1 MNIYQYLD
9 AVKKGRPINAHRFKK
24 LLQNEGLK
32 LEDVGKISHVK
43 SEKYAVNISNT
54 ELFENWMHRFAP
66 SKSRVDASTRLG
78 DSHLH
83 STSATYLI
91 AKQGEENSPDFV
103 IKCSHESSNEAVNSD
118 WKDKTA
124 ILIENSECYTQSS
137 AFLAHLGITDTHHK
151 LVIWSAGN
159 AVTHPLTVSLLTKFK
174 HLLYCPDYDLAG
186 IEIYE
191 TLSKTLG
198 EKITFVMPDNLEDYS
213 SQCRRPKVEIHY
225 IKALEKAQKHGF
237 TPMIALLR
245 KGMGVLEQEVIIRGK
260 I

>member
-1 MNIYQYLD
+1 MNIHQYLD
-9 AVKKGRPINAHRFKK
+9 AVKQGRPINVHRFKK
-24 LLQNEGLK
+24 LLQSEGLK
-32 LEDVGKISHVK
+32 LDDVGKISHVK
-43 SEKYAVNISNT
+43 SGKYVVNVLNT

-91 AKQGEENSPDFV
+91 AKQGKVNSPDFV
-103 IKCSHESSNEAVNSD
+103 IKCSQESRNKDVNSD

-137 AFLAHLGITDTHHK
+137 AFLANLGITETNHK
-151 LVIWSAGN
+151 LVIWSQGN
-159 AVTHPLTVSLLTKFK
+159 AVTHPLTVSLLSKFK

-213 SQCRRPKVEIHY
+213 SQCRAPKADVHY
-225 IKALEKAQKHGF
+225 IKALKKAKKHGF
-237 TPMIALLR
+237 TPMIALLT
-245 KGMGVLEQEVIIRGK
+245 KGMGVLEQEVIIREK

>member
-9 AVKKGRPINAHRFKK
+9 AVKKGRPINAHRLKK

-91 AKQGEENSPDFV
+91 AKHGKVNSPDFV
-103 IKCSHESSNEAVNSD
+103 IKSSHESRNEDVNGD

-137 AFLAHLGITDTHHK
+137 AFLAHLGITDTNHK

-159 AVTHPLTVSLLTKFK
+159 AVTHPLTVSLLTKFN

-213 SQCRRPKVEIHY
+213 SQCRKPKVDVHY

-237 TPMIALLR
+237 TPMIALLT
-245 KGMGVLEQEVIIRGK
+245 KGMGVLEQEVIIRGN

>member
-1 MNIYQYLD
+1 MNIYQYLN
-9 AVKKGRPINAHRFKK
+9 AVKEGRAINAHRFKK
-24 LLQNEGLK
+24 LLQSEDLS
-32 LEDVGKISHVK
+32 LEAIGNIKHVK
-43 SEKYAVNISNT
+43 SSKYTVSVT
-54 ELFENWMHRFAP
+54 DSELLEILIHRFAP

-91 AKQGEENSPDFV
+91 AKQGKVNSPDFV
-103 IKCSHESSNEAVNSD
+103 IKCSHESISEDVNGD

-124 ILIENSECYTQSS
+124 ILIENSECYTQSKD
-137 AFLAHLGITDTHHK
+137 FLANLGITDTNHK

-213 SQCRRPKVEIHY
+213 SQCRKPKVDIHY
-225 IKALEKAQKHGF
+225 SKVLEKAQKHGF
-237 TPMIALLR
+237 TPMVAMLK

>member
-1 MNIYQYLD
+1 MNIYQYLN
-9 AVKKGRPINAHRFKK
+9 AVKNGRSINAHRLKK

-32 LEDVGKISHVK
+32 LEDIGQLSHLKSGKYIVS
-43 SEKYAVNISNT
+43 ISNT

-91 AKQGEENSPDFV
+91 AKHGKVNSPDFV
-103 IKCSHESSNEAVNSD
+103 IKCSYESRNEDVNGD
-118 WKDKTA
+118 WKEKTA

-137 AFLAHLGITDTHHK
+137 VFLANLGITDTNHK

-159 AVTHPLTVSLLTKFK
+159 AVTHPLTVSFLTKFK

-213 SQCRRPKVEIHY
+213 SQCRRPKLDVHY

-237 TPMIALLR
+237 TPMIALLT

-260 I
+260 L